1 MHFGW
6 RSGPRDEPA
15 AGQAQEH
22 LKVGAHPG
30 RGAVRTV
37 ASNLTCAY
45 AMVLAGLMSGSAMAA
60 STSAARLNPEDEA
73 ALGWAAGRLDYSY
86 GASEVAAFVN
96 TKDQVQLQVVLCAL
110 NEASPFR
117 LSVLLPHPVSS
128 LGIIPVKLH
137 VDGTVTHVYA
147 EVVGNALEFQ
157 IDSAFLLTLPDSPTF
172 ELEFSPEDAACL
184 KVPKLLSFPMER
196 AHLVLSEVARSCKL
210 LSEQQGFATAP
221 ELIAGILWP
230 RHGFNSTTT
239 LNQFVRQDPER
250 AQQLVASEYEQSL
263 ADSAFH
269 QALTSSEK
277 STARDQV
284 RAAFRQRI
292 THINGMPV
300 LSPIDL
306 ERACIRPRQAQ
317 SEQARVALPAPDA
330 AQGTRGSVVAA
341 AASAFAP
348 YGASA
353 GARSGTRAEER
364 LGTLSGARSTAP
376 GAQAGGARAAEA
388 TVTDPA
394 AQRHAFAPSH
404 WSKREAA
411 EQQAQAHQGG
421 GARGTEPMTFVLSE
435 QCRLALDQ
443 VYARTGH
450 EALSYLR
457 ELFLQPGGSY
467 QRYAQRWISVMEDA
481 VRLDFEK
488 PQIARARVERAA
500 QLMQDY
506 DYYLALY
513 TLFSSGL
520 SHLTQYP
527 QSYYDLTQ
535 RGKDPSTFLYAM
547 DNRYE
552 LETVKYASVL
562 VRRLTGFIT
571 PRRNV
576 EEALTAWWS
585 FYQELCVLLPPLVRA
600 QSIRPVVY
608 RQMLMRLWQQAGY
621 PEGLHLR
628 PEYAYVQG
636 RNGKIATGESLEA
649 KCSMFEGSTNDQFFF
664 ASPECEAIIS
674 TDMRLLGYNNEDL
687 RQVWRH
693 WHEYLDAWHRSPF
706 AHNQGSGSAGVNL
719 ESNLPLTLLSL
730 YKSYGFGDYYLLR
743 KCISSRDSDICA
755 YETFKNKESY
765 QSDLRKSI
773 ATLSKLSRREA
784 KSLSELDRLWQRY
797 YESLCTFTDNLVARG
812 MLSPWR
818 APFVQGVA
826 VTAQAEAM
834 INGLFPSVSGD
845 EF

>member
-6 RSGPRDEPA
+6 RSGPRGEPA

-37 ASNLTCAY
+37 ASSLTCAY
-45 AMVLAGLMSGSAMAA
+45 AVVLAGLMSGSAVAA
-60 STSAARLNPEDEA
+60 TPSVTRLNSEDES

-96 TKDQVQLQVVLCAL
+96 TKDQVQLQIVLCAL

-117 LSVLLPHPVSS
+117 LSVLLPHPVYNS
-128 LGIIPVKLH
+128 GIIPVKLH

-172 ELEFSPEDAACL
+172 ELEFSPEDAAFL

-210 LSEQQGFATAP
+210 LSEQQGFASAP

-250 AQQLVASEYEQSL
+250 AQQLVESEYEHSL
-263 ADSAFH
+263 ADSAYH
-269 QALTSSEK
+269 HALTASEK
-277 STARDQV
+277 SSARDQV

-292 THINGMPV
+292 THINGLPV

-306 ERACIRPRQAQ
+306 ERACIRPRGAQ
-317 SEQARVALPAPDA
+317 SEQTSVALPAPDA
-330 AQGTRGSVVAA
+330 AQGMRGAAVAA
-341 AASAFAP
+341 AASALAS
-348 YGASA
+348 YGARA
-353 GARSGTRAEER
+353 GARPGV
-364 LGTLSGARSTAP
+364 RSAAP
-376 GAQAGGARAAEA
+376 KAQSEGARAAGG
-388 TVTDPA
+388 TVTDAA
-394 AQRHAFAPSH
+394 AQRHSFAPSH

-411 EQQAQAHQGG
+411 EQQARAQAGG
-421 GARGTEPMTFVLSE
+421 VARGTEPMTFVLSE

-457 ELFLQPGGSY
+457 ELFLQPEGNY

-520 SHLTQYP
+520 SYLTQYP

-535 RGKDPSTFLYAM
+535 WGKDPSTFLYAM

-576 EEALTAWWS
+576 EEALSAWWS
-585 FYQELCVLLPPLVRA
+585 FYQELCVLLPPLARA

-636 RNGKIATGESLEA
+636 RHGKIATGESLEA
-649 KCSMFEGSTNDQFFF
+649 KCSMFEGSSNDQFFF

-674 TDMRLLGYNNEDL
+674 TDMRLLGYYNEDL
-687 RQVWRH
+687 RQVWRR
-693 WHEYLDAWHRSPF
+693 WHEYLDAWQRSPF
-706 AHNQGSGSAGVNL
+706 AHHQGSGSAGVNL

-773 ATLSKLSRREA
+773 ATLSKISRREA

-834 INGLFPSVSGD
+834 INGLYPSVSGD

>member
-15 AGQAQEH
+15 AGQAREH

-30 RGAVRTV
+30 RGAVRTA
-37 ASNLTCAY
+37 ASSLTCAY

-60 STSAARLNPEDEA
+60 TPSVTRLNPEDES

-117 LSVLLPHPVSS
+117 LSVLLPHPVSNS
-128 LGIIPVKLH
+128 GIIPVKLH

-157 IDSAFLLTLPDSPTF
+157 IDSAFLITLPDSPTF
-172 ELEFSPEDAACL
+172 ELEFSPEDAAFL
-184 KVPKLLSFPMER
+184 QVPKLLSFPMER

-221 ELIAGILWP
+221 ELIAGMLWP

-250 AQQLVASEYEQSL
+250 AQQLVESEYEQSL
-263 ADSAFH
+263 AGSTYH
-269 QALTSSEK
+269 HALTASEK
-277 STARDQV
+277 SSARDQV

-292 THINGMPV
+292 THINGLPV

-306 ERACIRPRQAQ
+306 ERACIRPRGAQ
-317 SEQARVALPAPDA
+317 SEQTSVALPAPDA
-330 AQGTRGSVVAA
+330 AHGTRGVAVAA
-341 AASAFAP
+341 AASALAS
-348 YGASA
+348 YGARA
-353 GARSGTRAEER
+353 GARP
-364 LGTLSGARSTAP
+364 GARSAAP
-376 GAQAGGARAAEA
+376 KAQSEGARAAGG
-388 TVTDPA
+388 TVTDAA
-394 AQRHAFAPSH
+394 AQRHSFAPSH

-411 EQQAQAHQGG
+411 EQQARAQAGG
-421 GARGTEPMTFVLSE
+421 VARGTEPMTFVLSE

-457 ELFLQPGGSY
+457 ELFLQPEGNY

-520 SHLTQYP
+520 SYLTQYP

-535 RGKDPSTFLYAM
+535 WGKDPSTFLYAM

-636 RNGKIATGESLEA
+636 RHGKIATGESLEA
-649 KCSMFEGSTNDQFFF
+649 KCSMFEGSSNDQFFF

-687 RQVWRH
+687 RQVWRR
-693 WHEYLDAWHRSPF
+693 WHEYLDAWQRSPF
-706 AHNQGSGSAGVNL
+706 AHHQGSGSAGVNL

-834 INGLFPSVSGD
+834 INGLYPSVSGD